1 MNSDSKEVDS
11 LDEQKDA
18 AEEFDDGADFEQF
31 ESKSQ
36 KKKKK
41 KKKKKD
47 EEEEVKKVSDDDRF
61 KEMMGE
67 DAYNQVK
74 EMFATFRSDILSD
87 YKESLRSNLETIRQE
102 VRSR

>member
-1 MNSDSKEVDS
+1 MPEARPSNAPSQMRGPVLSKLCLERLPHKPS
-11 LDEQKDA
+11 
-18 AEEFDDGADFEQF
+18 
-31 ESKSQ
+31 
-36 KKKKK
+36 
-41 KKKKKD
+41 
-47 EEEEVKKVSDDDRF
+47 
-61 KEMMGE
+61 MMGE